1 MTLQYLLT
9 LNATEKIM
17 DVQAICNLIDCARKH
32 EAGSS
37 HLQSLVCQQLEQL
50 HHTIELPEDMP
61 CETLLKFT
69 GEYIDH
75 VPDFLDALDQASQ
88 ELGIESFISPFLC
101 IAEENFL
108 APVTQSHPN
117 VGLFDLLDKA
127 YFAHRLIEEVNDSY
141 LSKTGCTLIPMNMTW
156 ANLVIHAILGEE
168 FGNEL
173 DRIVEQTVRQMM
185 RSQEVYNDRMF
196 KDFVKNRNPEQWVTT
211 WSKWN
216 CLSSKMGIELKFT
229 SAA

>member
-1 MTLQYLLT
+1 
-9 LNATEKIM
+9 M
-17 DVQAICNLIDCARKH
+17 DVQAISNLIDCARKH
-32 EAGSS
+32 EEGSS

-50 HHTIELPEDMP
+50 HHTIELPEDMA
-61 CETLLKFT
+61 CETLLKFAD
-69 GEYIDH
+69 EYIDH
-75 VPDFLDALDQASQ
+75 VPNFLEALDQASR
-88 ELGIESFISPFLC
+88 ELEIENFISPFLS

-108 APVTQSHPN
+108 APVLQSHTE

-156 ANLVIHAILGEE
+156 ANLIIHAILGEE

-185 RSQEVYNDRMF
+185 RSQEIYNDRMF
-196 KDFVKNRNPEQWVTT
+196 KDFVNNRNPEQWVST

-216 CLSSKMGIELKFT
+216 CLSSRMGIELKFT